1 MDYCRLAYLNEKL
14 ERIYQK
20 KPELPQINIHAFRH
34 THASFA
40 VCASIKD
47 VQSRLDHTDIKTTMD
62 IYTHVTDE
70 AKEKTTEMFQKYM
83 TF

>member
-1 MDYCRLAYLNEKL
+1 MDYCRLAYLNEKP

-20 KPELPQINIHAFRH
+20 KPELPLINIHAFQH
-34 THASFA
+34 KHASLLFA
-40 VCASIKD
+40 ASIKD
-47 VQSRLDHTDIKTTMD
+47 VQSQLGHSNIQTTMD

-70 AKEKTTEMFQKYM
+70 TKEKTAEMFQKYM